1 MNPTQHLSFVRCD
14 MTQFEALAAMYARS
28 VEKLQRTVNY
38 PKWNDDHPSRAYIEA
53 SIRRGEQ
60 FVCLGNGEVCGAA
73 VLSED
78 PEGRYDLVNW
88 SRNLQQGEYLVIHI
102 LAVAPGYERT
112 GVGGFLGNQSIAYAK
127 AQGYRAVRLDVLP
140 ENLPAIRLYRSR
152 GFMCAGRHELM
163 RNIAGIPMFEL
174 YELNLQTRESPR

>member
-1 MNPTQHLSFVRCD
+1 MKQTEPLTFVRCD
-14 MTQFEALAAMYARS
+14 MTQFEAVAAMYARC
-28 VEKLQRTVNY
+28 VETLQQTVNY
-38 PKWNDDHPSRAYIEA
+38 PKWNDDHPSRAYIRD

-60 FVCLGNGEVCGAA
+60 FACFKGGEVCGAA

-88 SRNLQQGEYLVIHI
+88 SCNLQQGAYLVIHI
-102 LAVAPGYERT
+102 LAVAPEREHT
-112 GVGGFLGNQSIAYAK
+112 GVGGFLVDQSIAYAK

-152 GFMCAGRHELM
+152 GFTCAGRHELM
-163 RNIAGIPMFEL
+163 RNIAYIPIFEL
-174 YELNLQTRESPR
+174 YERNL